1 MSHDNNDLRVPD
13 LGPADRSPAAL
24 KVDVSD
30 KIIHSEYVAAQS
42 RVQAGNGG
50 GWFTTLILVLLTAAC
65 SGLGYLGFGLQQ
77 TIVEQQ
83 AAAANAAE
91 RITELE
97 KMLNVAS
104 DSAAQTGQTL
114 EQRLT
119 QVNQDATAKYS
130 LYDSEIAKLW
140 DVANKRNK
148 NSIDALNTEL
158 KGLTERVSQSDQ
170 ANTALVKGQQEQ
182 TKRLTVFE
190 QTVEQKVEQKVAQ
203 VATLSAQVAAVD
215 KKLTEMLKTSSQLSK
230 DQLAL
235 GKEQAALKSAD
246 AQNLKSLKQSI
257 ATLQTQI
264 AIFEET
270 LGEEQSSQQASL
282 KKVAARLSAVEQ
294 SSRSAGGDVE
304 ARVKTN
310 EQAIRAI
317 DGTRR
322 QMTSDILFLTKKL
335 NALQLKVNRL

>member
-1 MSHDNNDLRVPD
+1 MSHDNNDLQVPN
-13 LGPADRSPAAL
+13 LGPADRSPVTL
-24 KVDVSD
+24 KVDVSE
-30 KIIHSEYVAAQS
+30 KTIHSEQLAAHSVAQT
-42 RVQAGNGG
+42 GNGG

-83 AAAANAAE
+83 QATNNAAE

-119 QVNQDATAKYS
+119 QVNQDATAKYT

-148 NSIDALNTEL
+148 SSIDALNTEL
-158 KGLTERVSQSDQ
+158 KGLTERLGKTDQ
-170 ANTALVKGQQEQ
+170 ANSALAKGQQAQ
-182 TKRLTVFE
+182 TKQLATFE
-190 QTVEQKVEQKVAQ
+190 QTVESVEQKVAQ
-203 VATLSAQVAAVD
+203 VAALSTQTAAVE
-215 KKLTEMLKTSSQLSK
+215 KKLTELIKANSQLSK

-235 GKEQAALKSAD
+235 GKEQAALKSVD

-282 KKVAARLSAVEQ
+282 KKMAGRLSAVEQ
-294 SSRSAGGDVE
+294 SSRSGGGDIE
-304 ARVKTN
+304 TRVKTN